1 MLTLQ
6 STSSSL
12 HLSDDSFWEVTIANC
27 LGHNEKKKKKA
38 TSQMSPQK
46 I

>member
-27 LGHNEKKKKKA
+27 LGHNEKKKKV